1 MTCASKWMARGRS
14 KTWPARSIT
23 HVDSPAAPARFAA
36 TAPTGPQP
44 TISRSNTQTRV
55 ASLDVQQAIERV
67 ARAELSPEKLCW
79 VEPDEIPV
87 CGRRFSDS
95 APVERD
101 VSVRDRPSAVPE
113 RESVE

>member
-14 KTWPARSIT
+14 KTCSARSTT

-55 ASLDVQQAIERV
+55 ASLDVQQAVERI
-67 ARAELSPEKLCW
+67 ARAELSPEKLCR
-79 VEPDEIPV
+79 VKPDEIPV
-87 CGRRFSDS
+87 CGRRFPDS
-95 APVERD
+95 APVKYD
-101 VSVRDRPSAVPE
+101 VSVRDCPSAVAE
-113 RESVE
+113 REL